1 MKKRLLSV
9 LSICV
14 VLFIAAPLTQ
24 ARSAD
29 FVVTH
34 EWMSLHNDDLKYVY
48 DAGYNIIFTIY
59 ISTNSILIAS
69 TLNNQIYQCPMVNV
83 YSKNNKVIANVGCGT
98 MIIDDDKIEYGR
110 AVYVRQ
116 KEDYYRMTQLY

>member
-1 MKKRLLSV
+1 MKQRMFSV

-29 FVVTH
+29 SGVTN
-34 EWMSLHNDDLKYVY
+34 ETMLLHNDDLKYVY
-48 DAGYNIIFTIY
+48 NAGHDMIFTIY
-59 ISTNSILIAS
+59 IKKTNISMAS
-69 TLNNQIYQCPMVNV
+69 TLNNKTYQCRIVNV
-83 YSKNNKVIANVGCGT
+83 YSQNGKLVANIGEGI
-98 MIIDDDKIEYGR
+98 MIMDDEKIEYGR

-116 KEDYYRMTQLY
+116 KVDHHGTT

>member
-1 MKKRLLSV
+1 MKKRIFSV

-14 VLFIAAPLTQ
+14 VLFMAAPLTQ

-34 EWMSLHNDDLKYVY
+34 EWMLLHNDDLKYVY
-48 DAGYNIIFTIY
+48 DAGYNIIYTMY
-59 ISTNSILIAS
+59 IRTNSIIIAS
-69 TLNNQIYQCPMVNV
+69 TLSNQIYQCRMVNV
-83 YSKNNKVIANVGCGT
+83 YSQNDKVVVNVGSGI
-98 MIIDDDKIEYGR
+98 MIMDDEKIEYGR

-116 KEDYYRMTQLY
+116 KEDDGMTQLY

>member
-1 MKKRLLSV
+1 MKKRMFSV

-24 ARSAD
+24 ARSD
-29 FVVTH
+29 DYVVTH

-48 DAGYNIIFTIY
+48 DAGYNGVVTIY
-59 ISTNSILIAS
+59 IRANSIIIAS
-69 TLNNQIYQCPMVNV
+69 TLSNQIYQCRMVNV
-83 YSKNNKVIANVGCGT
+83 YSQNDKVVVNVGSGT
-98 MIIDDDKIEYGR
+98 MIMDDDKIEYGR

-116 KEDYYRMTQLY
+116 KEESYGMTQLY

>member
-1 MKKRLLSV
+1 MKKRMFSV

-24 ARSAD
+24 ALSAN

-34 EWMSLHNDDLKYVY
+34 EWMLLHNDDLKYVY
-48 DAGYNIIFTIY
+48 DAGYNMIFTIY
-59 ISTNSILIAS
+59 IKTNSIIIAS
-69 TLNNQIYQCPMVNV
+69 TLNNQFYQFRILNV
-83 YSKNNKVIANVGCGT
+83 YSQNGKLVANVGEGT
-98 MIIDDDKIEYGR
+98 MIIDDEKIKYGR

-116 KEDYYRMTQLY
+116 KEDYYDMTQLY

>member
-1 MKKRLLSV
+1 MKKRMFSV

-24 ARSAD
+24 ARSAN

-34 EWMSLHNDDLKYVY
+34 EWMLLHNDDLKYVY
-48 DAGYNIIFTIY
+48 DAGYNMIFTIY
-59 ISTNSILIAS
+59 IRANSIIIAS
-69 TLNNQIYQCPMVNV
+69 TLNNQIYQCRILNV
-83 YSKNNKVIANVGCGT
+83 YSQNGKLVANVGEGT
-98 MIIDDDKIEYGR
+98 MIIDNEKIKYGR

-116 KEDYYRMTQLY
+116 KEDYYGMTQLY

>member
-1 MKKRLLSV
+1 MKKRMFSV

-24 ARSAD
+24 ALSAN

-34 EWMSLHNDDLKYVY
+34 EWMLLHNDDLKYVY
-48 DAGYNIIFTIY
+48 DAGYNMIFTIY
-59 ISTNSILIAS
+59 IKTNSIIIAS
-69 TLNNQIYQCPMVNV
+69 TLNNQFYQFRILNV
-83 YSKNNKVIANVGCGT
+83 YSQNGKLVANVGEGT
-98 MIIDDDKIEYGR
+98 MIIDDEKIKYGR

-116 KEDYYRMTQLY
+116 KEDYYGMTQLY

>member
-1 MKKRLLSV
+1 MKKRMLAV

-29 FVVTH
+29 LVVKH
-34 EWMSLHNDDLKYVY
+34 EWILLHNDDLKYVY
-48 DAGYNIIFTIY
+48 DAGYNMIFTMY
-59 ISTNSILIAS
+59 IGTKSIIIAN
-69 TLNNQIYQCPMVNV
+69 TITNQIHQCQMVNL
-83 YSKNNKVIANVGCGT
+83 YSQNGKVVANVGCDT
-98 MIIDDDKIEYGR
+98 MIMDDEKVEYGR

-116 KEDYYRMTQLY
+116 KEDYYGLTQLY